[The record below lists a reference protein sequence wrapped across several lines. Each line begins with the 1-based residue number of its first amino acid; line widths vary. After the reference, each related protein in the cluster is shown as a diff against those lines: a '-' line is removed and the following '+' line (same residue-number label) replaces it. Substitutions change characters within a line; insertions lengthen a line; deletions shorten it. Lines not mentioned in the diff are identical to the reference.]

1 MFKQIPEVLISKER
15 IAARVAE
22 LGAQISE
29 DYKGKD
35 LLMVGALK
43 GSVVFMSDLMRAV
56 SVPMSIDFITA
67 SSYGSGVNTSGVV
80 KIVQDITQDIAGRD
94 VLIVE
99 DILDTGT
106 TLNRLTGILLER
118 RPKSLKLAA
127 LLEKPSRKKMNIQ
140 ADYVGFTIPN
150 VFVVGYGLDF
160 NELYR
165 NLPYVGILNGEE

>member
-1 MFKQIPEVLISKER
+1 MVKQIPKVLISEER

-29 DYKGKD
+29 DYKDKD

-56 SVPMSIDFITA
+56 DCPMSIDFISA

-80 KIVQDITQDIAGRD
+80 KIVQDMTQDIAGRD
-94 VLIVE
+94 VLIIE

-106 TLNRLTGILLER
+106 TLSHLTKMLLAR
-118 RPKSLKLAA
+118 GPKSLKLAA
-127 LLEKPSRKKMNIQ
+127 LLEKPSRKTENIH

-150 VFVVGYGLDF
+150 VFVVGYGLDYD
-160 NELYR
+160 ELYR
-165 NLPYVGILNGEE
+165 NLPYVGVFD

>member
-1 MFKQIPEVLISKER
+1 MVKQIPKVLISKER
-15 IAARVAE
+15 IAARITE

-56 SVPMSIDFITA
+56 HSPVSIDFITV

-80 KIVQDITQDIAGRD
+80 KIVQDITNDITGRD

-106 TLNRLTGILLER
+106 TLSKLTNLLLER
-118 RPKSLKLAA
+118 GPKSLKLAA
-127 LLEKPSRKKMNIQ
+127 LLEKPSRRTANIQ

-160 NELYR
+160 DELYR

>member
-1 MFKQIPEVLISKER
+1 LISEER

-29 DYKGKD
+29 DYKSKD

-56 SVPMSIDFITA
+56 DSPMSIDFISA

-80 KIVQDITQDIAGRD
+80 KIVQDMTADIAGRD

-106 TLNRLTGILLER
+106 TLRHLAKLLLER
-118 RPKSLKLAA
+118 GPKSLKIAA
-127 LLEKPSRKKMNIQ
+127 LLEKPSRKVVNIQ

-160 NELYR
+160 DEQYR
-165 NLPYVGILNGEE
+165 NLPYVGVFD

>member
-1 MFKQIPEVLISKER
+1 MVKQIPKVLISEER

-29 DYKGKD
+29 DYKSKD

-56 SVPMSIDFITA
+56 DSPMSIDFISA

-80 KIVQDITQDIAGRD
+80 KIVQDMTADIAGRD

-106 TLNRLTGILLER
+106 TLRHLAKLLLER
-118 RPKSLKLAA
+118 GPKSLKIAA
-127 LLEKPSRKKMNIQ
+127 LLEKPSRKVVNIQ

-160 NELYR
+160 DEQYR
-165 NLPYVGILNGEE
+165 NLPYVGVFD